1 MYFFCN
7 FNEIRGAY
15 TLSFNEISFQ
25 NYIVMGVK
33 VLITF
38 KMYTPSI
45 INQPIRLQ
53 INTKNLAL
61 FSLLFFASKKL

>member
-25 NYIVMGVK
+25 NYIVMGVRI
-33 VLITF
+33 LMTF
-38 KMYTPSI
+38 KVYTLSI
-45 INQPIRLQ
+45 IDQPIRLQ

-61 FSLLFFASKKL
+61 FSLHFFASKKL